1 MDYIDSGWSE
11 VEWAP
16 MKKILFLL
24 LVVGLCAACQQKNKQ
39 GTVDAITEVN
49 ELCESCESCEM
60 SDEELDAELNY
71 KPLNDIRFG
80 GWSDADW
87 LDNDYFRHLR
97 KYVDQWLAGEV
108 ECADLEK
115 YREKIGDSK
124 FVIINS
130 EPFVW
135 GGLFIYFAF
144 VETPNLVFQVN
155 VYSDVDEEKEV
166 VTGYSVRE
174 IKLSDD
180 EAPFTKEHILNVI
193 KEHPENKMW

>member
-1 MDYIDSGWSE
+1 
-11 VEWAP
+11 
-16 MKKILFLL
+16 MKKILFFILAIGFC
-24 LVVGLCAACQQKNKQ
+24 VACQQKSKQ
-39 GTVDAITEVN
+39 SSADIITGGES
-49 ELCESCESCEM
+49 LCESCESCEM
-60 SDEELDAELNY
+60 SDEELDAELDAELNY

-124 FVIINS
+124 FVIINAD
-130 EPFVW
+130 PFVW

-155 VYSDVDEEKEV
+155 VYSDVDQEKEI
-166 VTGYSVRE
+166 VTEYSVRE